1 MGWTVAAAAA
11 FACGVPRYLGKCTHA
26 DPGSNVLLCSKPVGL
41 HSLQGRTNGDTPV
54 ADYPHCAQSAL
65 WSQSSLNPSSH
76 SLTCSYPLSPTPSL
90 QSSQQ
95 REQVEPH
102 FRRNVVFFPQKP
114 PTPTPPRSH
123 GPAQESNGEPVW
135 YHPAAQTLGPMLCRQ
150 GDPQPPARVCALPC
164 PCPSSPT
171 PSHPCHS
178 QATVV

>member
-1 MGWTVAAAAA
+1 MGT
-11 FACGVPRYLGKCTHA
+11 PQ
-26 DPGSNVLLCSKPVGL
+26 
-41 HSLQGRTNGDTPV
+41 LQT
-54 ADYPHCAQSAL
+54 YPHCAQSAL

-102 FRRNVVFFPQKP
+102 FRRNEIFFPQTP

-171 PSHPCHS
+171 PPLPQPGHS
-178 QATVV
+178 GMIPGPDDSLSCSFSRGIRMQYELRMLKSN